1 MVNCIFW
8 IGILFGALFV
18 YIAVKVGFYETWV
31 LLFNLVISI
40 YLAVFLRPVI
50 EHFIPLASETMYGDA
65 LIMLAVAIGVF
76 VLLYGISYVF
86 FSSQFNV
93 PVPRIF
99 DVVGSGFL
107 GFWAGLLIWSFV
119 TILISVM
126 PISQNSFLQSAGFTK
141 QFQQTNV
148 SYMSWW
154 INKVNNLVSYKSNYL
169 STEELVDQMYQKA
182 EQRKPKKIPWKLLE
196 LAEPNE
202 LDEPNE
208 PADLTDQK
216 EQITCPDIAD
226 QNSLSSEKNAKSGK
240 TGME

>member
-1 MVNCIFW
+1 MGFW

-18 YIAVKVGFYETWV
+18 YVGVKIGFYETWI
-31 LLFNLVISI
+31 LLFNLVVSI

-50 EHFIPLASETMYGDA
+50 EQFIPIAGDTSYGDA

-107 GFWAGLLIWSFV
+107 GFWAGLLVWSFIIV
-119 TILISVM
+119 IISVT
-126 PISQNSFLQSAGFTK
+126 PIYQSSFLETIGFTEK
-141 QFQQTNV
+141 FKKEFRITNV
-148 SYMSWW
+148 AYMSWW

-169 STEELVDQMYQKA
+169 STEELVDQIYQKA
-182 EQRKPKKIPWKLLE
+182 EQRKPKKMPLKVYVPP
-196 LAEPNE
+196 EPN
-202 LDEPNE
+202 EPNE
-208 PADLTDQK
+208 PANLTGAK
-216 EQITCPDIAD
+216 KQITCPDIAD
-226 QNSLSSEKNAKSGK
+226 QNSLSSEKNAKAGE
-240 TGME
+240 TDIE

>member
-1 MVNCIFW
+1 MGFW

-18 YIAVKVGFYETWV
+18 YIGVKVGFYETWV

-50 EHFIPLASETMYGDA
+50 EQFLPIAGDTRYGDA

-99 DVVGSGFL
+99 DLVGSGFL
-107 GFWAGLLIWSFV
+107 GFWAGLLIWSFAIV
-119 TILISVM
+119 LISVM
-126 PISQNSFLQSAGFTK
+126 PISQNSFLQSVGFTK

-154 INKVNNLVSYKSNYL
+154 VNKVNNLVSYKSNYL

-182 EQRKPKKIPWKLLE
+182 EQRKPKKTTLKIYVPP
-196 LAEPNE
+196 EPN
-202 LDEPNE
+202 EPNE
-208 PADLTDQK
+208 PANLTGRK
-216 EQITCPDIAD
+216 EPITCPDIAD
-226 QNSLSSEKNAKSGK
+226 QNSLNTGKNAK
-240 TGME
+240 TGETEME

>member
-18 YIAVKVGFYETWV
+18 YIGVKIGFYETWV
-31 LLFNLVISI
+31 LLFNLLISI
-40 YLAVFLRPVI
+40 YLAVFLRPLI
-50 EHFIPLASETMYGDA
+50 EHFIPPATDTSYGDA
-65 LIMLAVAIGVF
+65 LIMLSVAIGVF

-93 PVPRIF
+93 PVPRIL

-119 TILISVM
+119 IVIISVM
-126 PISQNSFLQSAGFTK
+126 PISGNNFLQTVGFTK

-154 INKVNNLVSYKSNYL
+154 TNKVNNLVSYKSNYL
-169 STEELVDQMYQKA
+169 STEELVDEIYQKA
-182 EQRKPKKIPWKLLE
+182 EQRKPKKIPRRLLE

-202 LDEPNE
+202 
-208 PADLTDQK
+208 PADLTGRK
-216 EQITCPDIAD
+216 EIITCPDIAD
-226 QNSLSSEKNAKSGK
+226 QNYLSTGKNEMSV
-240 TGME
+240 EDELE

>member
-1 MVNCIFW
+1 MGFW

-18 YIAVKVGFYETWV
+18 YIGVKIGFYETWV

-50 EHFIPLASETMYGDA
+50 EQFIPVAGDTRYGDA

-107 GFWAGLLIWSFV
+107 GFWAGLLIWSFAIV
-119 TILISVM
+119 LISVM
-126 PISQNSFLQSAGFTK
+126 PLSQNSFLQSVGFTK

-169 STEELVDQMYQKA
+169 STEELVDQIYQKA
-182 EQRKPKKIPWKLLE
+182 EQRKPKKTPPKIF
-196 LAEPNE
+196 EPP
-202 LDEPNE
+202 EPNE
-208 PADLTDQK
+208 PNKPANLTGRK
-216 EQITCPDIAD
+216 ELITCPDIAD
-226 QNSLSSEKNAKSGK
+226 QNSLNTEKNTKAGK
-240 TGME
+240 TDME

>member
-18 YIAVKVGFYETWV
+18 YIGVKIGFYETWV

-50 EHFIPLASETMYGDA
+50 EHFIPPATDTSYGDS

-93 PVPRIF
+93 PVPRIL

-119 TILISVM
+119 IVIISVM
-126 PISQNSFLQSAGFTK
+126 PISGNSLLQTVGFTK

-154 INKVNNLVSYKSNYL
+154 TNKVNNLVSFESNYL
-169 STEELVDQMYQKA
+169 STEELLDEIYQRA
-182 EQRKPKKIPWKLLE
+182 EQRKPKKIPLKIP
-196 LAEPNE
+196 EPA
-202 LDEPNE
+202 EPNE
-208 PADLTDQK
+208 PADLTGRK
-216 EQITCPDIAD
+216 EIITCPDIAD
-226 QNSLSSEKNAKSGK
+226 QNSLSTGKNEMSV
-240 TGME
+240 EDELE

>member
-50 EHFIPLASETMYGDA
+50 EQFLPIASDTRYGDA

-107 GFWAGLLIWSFV
+107 GFWAGLLIWSFA
-119 TILISVM
+119 IIIISVM
-126 PISQNSFLQSAGFTK
+126 PISQNSFLQSVGFTK

-154 INKVNNLVSYKSNYL
+154 INKVNKLVSYKSNYL

-182 EQRKPKKIPWKLLE
+182 EQRKPKKTPPKLLE
-196 LAEPNE
+196 PP
-202 LDEPNE
+202 EPNE
-208 PADLTDQK
+208 PNKPANLTGQK
-216 EQITCPDIAD
+216 EQTTCPDIAD
-226 QNSLSSEKNAKSGK
+226 QNSLNTEKNAKPDK
-240 TGME
+240 TGLE